1 MNMARS
7 DRFFEII
14 QILRAADAP
23 IKAACIAEMLEVSKR
38 TVYRD
43 IATLQAMRTPIYG
56 EAGIGYVMRH
66 GYDLPPINFDVD
78 EAEAITIGLSM
89 IARTG
94 DAQLLA
100 AAKRAARKLS
110 EAAPQTNRLIA
121 SSWGANCPEHVD
133 PHQIRQAIRSE
144 TKLQISYLDVKGTQ
158 SNRTIWPLIMIYYAD
173 NTMLVAWCE
182 LRNNFRH
189 FRLDRMEGCTET
201 PKDFTG
207 KGAALRKTWEENFKS
222 ITVDTIRVSP

>member
-1 MNMARS
+1 MPKS
-7 DRFFEII
+7 DRLFEVI
-14 QILRAADAP
+14 QILRAAAAP
-23 IKAACIAEMLEVSKR
+23 MKAADIAGILEVSKR

-56 EAGIGYVMRH
+56 EAGIGYVMRR

-94 DAQLLA
+94 DAQLLK

-110 EAAPQTNRLIA
+110 ETVPHTETLIA
-121 SSWGANCPEHVD
+121 SNWGTETSEHID
-133 PHQIRQAIRSE
+133 PYFIRQAIRSE
-144 TKLQISYLDVKGTQ
+144 TKLQIIYRDAKEVESK
-158 SNRTIWPLIMIYYAD
+158 RIIWPLILIYYAD

-182 LRNNFRH
+182 LRNDFRH
-189 FRLDRMEGCTET
+189 FRLDRVVDCEAISEQ
-201 PKDFTG
+201 FLG
-207 KGAALRKTWEENFKS
+207 KGSALRKTWQAELKS
-222 ITVDTIRVSP
+222 ITVDTD